1 MLIVSTMYSKS
12 NNEQYDTDMSDKI
25 MSCKDR
31 TTGYNFKKN
40 GTQDLVPSFS
50 RTDCFNCVVKE
61 WNSLPN
67 HIREDNK
74 YLKLFKMYLLCGGL
88 NRKKS

>member
-12 NNEQYDTDMSDKI
+12 NNEQCDTDMSDKI

-40 GTQDLVPSFS
+40 GTQDLVPSLG
-50 RTDCFNCVVKE
+50 RTDCFKC
-61 WNSLPN
+61 SFL
-67 HIREDNK
+67 
-74 YLKLFKMYLLCGGL
+74 
-88 NRKKS
+88 